1 VTDELSTN
9 EQAVEFLSE
18 VAQAIFQT
26 LQEDDPDGAVSVSTA
41 LVMVGAI
48 LQREIVMADQM
59 AACMMG
65 SIKDG
70 KLREDEALTLLSIW
84 KKAR

>member
-1 VTDELSTN
+1 MTDELSTN